1 MELFVSI
8 DPAFSSDSAGYCAG
22 ALNRNLTGLAVTEIG
37 ELRPPLTPDAIFALA
52 ETLTTRVQDKHKSFG
67 YPVRV
72 VLDTSS
78 NFSLAVELAR
88 RVPIANIAFIRF
100 HGGGE
105 HAPHPAPS
113 LLGMIGGKNTAAP
126 IWSVS
131 RRELINSLEIA
142 ANQKRIVLPVDDSS
156 QTDGLSTL
164 RKQLSELSLHTTE
177 AGRTIIESSGHDDV
191 AIALAMA
198 LFVCERWPPMRKQHK
213 VPARL
218 PFSAAGWT

>member
-22 ALNRNLTGLAVTEIG
+22 AFNRNLNGLAVTEIG

-67 YPVRV
+67 YPVRI

-88 RVPIANIAFIRF
+88 RVPVGQIAFIRF

-105 HAPHPAPS
+105 HAPHPTPS

-142 ANQKRIVLPVDDSS
+142 ANQNRIVLPVNDPS
-156 QTDGLSTL
+156 QTEGLGTL
-164 RKQLSELSLHTTE
+164 RKQLSELSLHTTD
-177 AGRTIIESSGHDDV
+177 AGRTVIESSGHDDV
-191 AIALAMA
+191 AIALGMG
-198 LFVCERWPPMRKQHK
+198 LFVCERWS
-213 VPARL
+213 RL
-218 PFSAAGWT
+218 SLRRLTPSPQIRSAAWT

>member
-22 ALNRNLTGLAVTEIG
+22 AFNRNLNGLVITEVG
-37 ELRPPLTPDAIFALA
+37 ELLPPLTPDAIFALA
-52 ETLTTRVQDKHKSFG
+52 AELTKRVENKHKAYG

-72 VLDTSS
+72 VLDVSS

-88 RVPIANIAFIRF
+88 KVSVANIAFIRF

-113 LLGMIGGKNTAAP
+113 MLGLIGGKNTSAR

-142 ANQKRIVLPVDDSS
+142 ANQNRIVLPVDDPS
-156 QTDGLSTL
+156 QTEGLNTL
-164 RKQLSELSLHTTE
+164 RKQLSELSVHTTD

-191 AIALAMA
+191 AIALAMG
-198 LFVCERWPPMRKQHK
+198 LFVCERWPRPNPR
-213 VPARL
+213 RL
-218 PFSAAGWT
+218 VATPQIPSAAWT